1 MILSTLRISEASL
14 HLPHKALCSR
24 EIVERSNPTNNSV
37 GSAIALVLLFAA
49 GPPVQARDDKHLLPI
64 KGALESTDAREKPD
78 GSVRFFFAKQE
89 TPQIITRLGN
99 DVVHRR
105 VGTRPV
111 DAEKACNTAFL
122 LALADSQKRAKKLS
136 ANAVVNIISYYKKVE
151 IPSAAEFECH
161 AGSGAHVFL
170 KGDLAKIAGE

>member
-1 MILSTLRISEASL
+1 M
-14 HLPHKALCSR
+14 
-24 EIVERSNPTNNSV
+24 
-37 GSAIALVLLFAA
+37 
-49 GPPVQARDDKHLLPI
+49 LPI
-64 KGALESTDAREKPD
+64 KAALESTDAREKPD

-105 VGTRPV
+105 VGARPV

-136 ANAVVNIISYYKKVE
+136 ANAVVNIISYYNKVE
-151 IPSAAEFECH
+151 MPSATEFECH

>member
-1 MILSTLRISEASL
+1 
-14 HLPHKALCSR
+14 LPHKA
-24 EIVERSNPTNNSV
+24 
-37 GSAIALVLLFAA
+37 
-49 GPPVQARDDKHLLPI
+49 
-64 KGALESTDAREKPD
+64 AREKPD
-78 GSVRFFFAKQE
+78 ESVRFFFAKQE

-105 VGTRPV
+105 VGARPV

-151 IPSAAEFECH
+151 MSSTTEFKC
-161 AGSGAHVFL
+161 
-170 KGDLAKIAGE
+170 

>member
-1 MILSTLRISEASL
+1 M
-14 HLPHKALCSR
+14 
-24 EIVERSNPTNNSV
+24 
-37 GSAIALVLLFAA
+37 LVKN
-49 GPPVQARDDKHLLPI
+49 Q
-64 KGALESTDAREKPD
+64 TDPS
-78 GSVRFFFAKQE
+78 GFFFAKQE

-105 VGTRPV
+105 SVRGLSTLKALQHGVPIGAGGF
-111 DAEKACNTAFL
+111 AEAR
-122 LALADSQKRAKKLS
+122 QKLS

-151 IPSAAEFECH
+151 MPSATEFECH

>member
-1 MILSTLRISEASL
+1 M
-14 HLPHKALCSR
+14 
-24 EIVERSNPTNNSV
+24 ERSNPTNNSV

-49 GPPVQARDDKHLLPI
+49 GFPRAIDKHLLPI
-64 KGALESTDAREKPD
+64 KGTLESTDAREKPD
-78 GSVRFFFAKQE
+78 GSVRFFFAKRQ

-151 IPSAAEFECH
+151 IPSATEFECH

>member
-1 MILSTLRISEASL
+1 MLVKNQTDPS
-14 HLPHKALCSR
+14 
-24 EIVERSNPTNNSV
+24 
-37 GSAIALVLLFAA
+37 GSSS
-49 GPPVQARDDKHLLPI
+49 PNRQ
-64 KGALESTDAREKPD
+64 
-78 GSVRFFFAKQE
+78 

-136 ANAVVNIISYYKKVE
+136 ANAVVNIISY
-151 IPSAAEFECH
+151 
-161 AGSGAHVFL
+161 L
-170 KGDLAKIAGE
+170 